1 MTMPRPLRS
10 TRRLLRLLAMPVW
23 LAAIGASGCIISAE
37 GELPDVE
44 VTERDVAI
52 PAAPLEA
59 DGSDVAIQ
67 VVFKQKPARA
77 GLAKDAFSD
86 VRVLSVG
93 VTAKSGVA
101 DLGFLKGLRVIA
113 TSAEAMKAGFAP
125 VEIAHFERTSSSPGG
140 PTLLIPSD
148 PPADVTQLWKST
160 EVIFTLAAIGQMPT
174 TAWTA
179 DVGLRF
185 GATLKY

>member
-1 MTMPRPLRS
+1 MFSGTNTRAVRPAA
-10 TRRLLRLLAMPVW
+10 LLVIALAT
-23 LAAIGASGCIISAE
+23 GNCIISAE

-59 DGSDVAIQ
+59 DGSDVAIS

-77 GLAKDAFSD
+77 GLPKDSFSE

-93 VTAKSGVA
+93 VTAKSGIS
-101 DLGFLKGLRVIA
+101 DLAFLKGLRVTA
-113 TSAEAMKAGFAP
+113 TSAEATAAGFAP
-125 VEIAHFERTSSSPGG
+125 VEIARFERNGSSGAG
-140 PTLLIPSD
+140 PTLLIAAD
-148 PPADVTQLWKST
+148 PPADVTALWKST
-160 EVIFTLAAIGQMPT
+160 EVVFTLAAVGQMPT

-179 DVGLRF
+179 DVGMRF
-185 GATLKY
+185 GATISY